1 MLLKSSSWNYR
12 RQKTNSS
19 NKEEVAKDDIS
30 DDDEDGDNDEIQG
43 QWIDDV

>member
-1 MLLKSSSWNYR
+1 MPSSYNDR

-19 NKEEVAKDDIS
+19 NKEELAKDDVS